1 MPCITALRISSNIPL
16 IFNRFKYMDCYY
28 LDGGISNN
36 FPINLIEKD
45 DISLGIFLGSDR
57 EVEDVNEEFKLE
69 KYIYKLLF
77 IPISQNVKHQ
87 IKNYR
92 HLCTDMIRIGI
103 DGRGTSLNFDIS
115 NTQKLNIFS
124 IGYQTVSNYYLNKKD
139 DKNLEEK
146 FREFGTQT
154 DE

>member
-1 MPCITALRISSNIPL
+1 
-16 IFNRFKYMDCYY
+16 
-28 LDGGISNN
+28 
-36 FPINLIEKD
+36 
-45 DISLGIFLGSDR
+45 
-57 EVEDVNEEFKLE
+57 
-69 KYIYKLLF
+69 
-77 IPISQNVKHQ
+77 
-87 IKNYR
+87 
-92 HLCTDMIRIGI
+92 MIRIGI